1 MLASF
6 DLSRPDN
13 RVEYDVWLTSSHDRA
28 LDFMQDFAKVD
39 KKFGDKVLMTPRYK
53 TWSCTDCDLK
63 AKEEHC
69 FADGAYCAMDTH
81 HKNLNGRDILLEDLR

>member
-1 MLASF
+1 
-6 DLSRPDN
+6 
-13 RVEYDVWLTSSHDRA
+13 
-28 LDFMQDFAKVD
+28 MQDFAKVD